1 MTDIL
6 NLANWKV
13 LSTEEKIDS
22 FFITAEVIG
31 EPKACIHCG
40 VVQPKLQHFGKREQI
55 VPDLPIRFKK
65 TIIRAV
71 TQRYRCLE
79 CGRTF
84 YEPLPQVDEK
94 RQATCRLV
102 EHIRLASIEKPFTD
116 LEEEVMVDN
125 KTIRNIF
132 DDYVTWL
139 EETIRFDTPIWLGI
153 DELQVYRRT
162 AAYGI
167 LTNIKER
174 TVFDV
179 LKNRS
184 KETITKRVQKMDRK
198 RIELVCMD
206 MWRPYREV
214 MEDILPGIPVVVDKF
229 HLVRIASDALEKYRI
244 AMKEELPA
252 AQRRQLKSDRFS
264 MLRRKASRTERDL
277 LTLEIWFSAYPEMR
291 TAYEL
296 KERFYEIFEME
307 NRNEAEKEYAE
318 WLKSIPYPL
327 EKWFKDLV
335 RAVENWNDEV
345 FNYFD
350 FHATNAYTESSNAK
364 TRAIHQ
370 EGRGYSFKALRAKVL
385 FNAKNLKIR
394 EQPEEIK
401 VDNISGMIVYSS
413 GPIQATGVDVEG
425 FQLQFNELTENH
437 IETIQQRLGRGQCFS
452 PNSES
457 ITES

>member
-6 NLANWKV
+6 NLPNWKV
-13 LSTEEKIDS
+13 ISTEENASS
-22 FFITAEVIG
+22 FYITAEIEG
-31 EPKACIHCG
+31 EPRACPHCG
-40 VVQPKLQHFGKREQI
+40 VLHPKLQQFGKREQE
-55 VPDLPIRFKK
+55 VPDLPIRFKQ

-84 YEPLPQVDEK
+84 YESLPQVDEK

-102 EHIRLASIEKPFTD
+102 EHIRLASLEKTFTD
-116 LEEEVMVDN
+116 LEAEVMVDD

-132 DDYVTWL
+132 DDYVAWL
-139 EETIRFDTPIWLGI
+139 EETIHFDTPIYLGI

-167 LTNIKER
+167 MTNIKER
-174 TVFDV
+174 TVYDV

-184 KETITKRVQKMDRK
+184 KETISKRINKMDKK

-214 MEDILPGIPVVVDKF
+214 IELLLPGIPVVVDKF
-229 HLVRIASDALEKYRI
+229 HLVRMASDALESYRI

-252 AQRRQLKSDRFS
+252 AQRRQLKSDRFA
-264 MLRRKASRTERDL
+264 MLRRKDKQTAKDK
-277 LTLEIWFSAYPEMR
+277 LTMEIWFSAYPEMR

-296 KERFYEIFEME
+296 KERFYEIFDMDK
-307 NRNEAEKEYAE
+307 RNEAKKEYE
-318 WLKSIPYPL
+318 GWLKSIPTPL

-335 RAVENWNDEV
+335 KAVENWNGEI

-350 FHATNAYTESSNAK
+350 YHVTNAFTESSNAK

-394 EQPEEIK
+394 EQPKEVV
-401 VDNISGMIVYSS
+401 VDEKSGMIVYSS
-413 GPIQATGVDVEG
+413 GPIQAVGVDIES
-425 FQLQFNELTENH
+425 FQLQFKELTEGDV
-437 IETIQQRLGRGQCFS
+437 ERLQQRMGRAGRIS
-452 PNSES
+452 HNDES